1 MHNTNTSNR
10 KEDTKHM
17 SISNALANERIRAP
31 QVRLVDD
38 TGENHGVIATRD
50 ALQKARQQGLD
61 LVVINNQSS
70 PWIVK
75 ILDLNK
81 WLYEQK
87 RAEKA
92 RLKKSREN
100 EVHIKEVQMRPVTD
114 DHDVGIKAKLARGFL
129 DDNCKV
135 KVVIKFR
142 GREMAHRDIGEAVM
156 SKFLN
161 LVGEHRQERPP
172 AHMGNTYS
180 VMLMPVK

>member
-17 SISNALANERIRAP
+17 SISNALANERIRAT

-50 ALQKARQQGLD
+50 ALHKARQQGLD

-100 EVHIKEVQMRPVTD
+100 EVHIK
-114 DHDVGIKAKLARGFL
+114 
-129 DDNCKV
+129 
-135 KVVIKFR
+135 
-142 GREMAHRDIGEAVM
+142 
-156 SKFLN
+156 
-161 LVGEHRQERPP
+161 
-172 AHMGNTYS
+172 
-180 VMLMPVK
+180 

>member
-1 MHNTNTSNR
+1 
-10 KEDTKHM
+10 M
-17 SISNALANERIRAP
+17 SVSNALANERIRAP

-38 TGENHGVIATRD
+38 TGENHGVISTRD
-50 ALQKARQQGLD
+50 ALHKARQQGLD
-61 LVVINNQSS
+61 LVVINNQSQ
-70 PWIVK
+70 PWVVK

-114 DHDVGIKAKLARGFL
+114 DHDVSIKAKLARGFL

-142 GREMAHRDIGEAVM
+142 GREMAHRDLGEAVM
-156 SKFLN
+156 TKFLN
-161 LVGEHRQERPP
+161 LVGEHRQERAP
-172 AHMGNTYS
+172 AHQGNTYS
-180 VMLMPVK
+180 VMLMPLK

>member
-1 MHNTNTSNR
+1 MQNTTTNR
-10 KEDTKHM
+10 KDNTKHM
-17 SISNALANERIRAP
+17 SVSNALANERIRAP

-38 TGENHGVIATRD
+38 TGDNQVIPTRD
-50 ALQKARQQGLD
+50 ALHKARSQGLD
-61 LVVINNQSS
+61 LVVINNQAQ
-70 PWIVK
+70 PWVVK

-100 EVHIKEVQMRPVTD
+100 EIVIKEVQMRPVTD
-114 DHDVGIKAKLARGFL
+114 DHDIQIKARMAQGFL

-142 GREMAHRDIGEAVM
+142 GREMAHRDLGEAVM
-156 SKFLN
+156 HKFLEQ
-161 LVGEHRQERPP
+161 VGEHRVERPP
-172 AHMGNTYS
+172 AHQGNTLS
-180 VMLMPVK
+180 VILMPVK